1 MLGTGIVNYIF
12 ETDTNSCVISY
23 SCAQQHFYQVRYF
36 TKDELDSYLADE
48 KEQGAKRSLERVILD
63 VKQKI
68 NKIEYKLA
76 IQVENDLD
84 GFFITKI

>member
-1 MLGTGIVNYIF
+1 MDCKRDGIHADEDHMLGTGIVNYIF

-48 KEQGAKRSLERVILD
+48 KEQGAKRSTGTGNFGC
-63 VKQKI
+63 K
-68 NKIEYKLA
+68 
-76 IQVENDLD
+76 VEDQ
-84 GFFITKI
+84 

>member
-1 MLGTGIVNYIF
+1 MLIWEKILYGLQKRWNTCGDEDHMLGTGIVNYIF

-63 VKQKI
+63 VK
-68 NKIEYKLA
+68 
-76 IQVENDLD
+76 
-84 GFFITKI
+84 